1 MISAQRFTTQKTRP
15 MTFNYLLCT
24 PDDMQADERLPLIVF
39 LHGAGERG
47 DDHALL
53 TVHGPA
59 KRYDKNF
66 PVRAILICPQ
76 CAADD
81 VWYTQVHELKE
92 LIEYTI
98 HTQPVDPDRVSLTG
112 ISMGGFGTWAL
123 AMAYPTL
130 FSCAAPICG
139 GGMAWNAGQL
149 KDLPIRAFHGDCD
162 TTVEPQYS
170 LQMVQAVN
178 RAGGHATLTLYPGVE
193 HDSWTYTYEQT
204 DLIEWLVAQKRKG

>member
-1 MISAQRFTTQKTRP
+1 

-24 PDDMQADERLPLIVF
+24 PDDMRADESLPLIVF

-47 DDHALL
+47 DDHSLL

-59 KRYDKNF
+59 KRYGNRF
-66 PVRAILICPQ
+66 PVRAILLCPQ

-81 VWYTQVHELKE
+81 VWYTQIHELKE
-92 LIEYTI
+92 LIEYTVA
-98 HTQPVDPDRVSLTG
+98 TQPVDPDRVSLTG

-123 AMAYPTL
+123 AMAHPHL

-149 KDLPIRAFHGDCD
+149 KNLPIRAFHGDCD
-162 TTVEPQYS
+162 TTVEPVAS
-170 LQMVQAVN
+170 LQMVRAVN
-178 RAGGHATLTLYPGVE
+178 RTGGHATLTLYPGVE